1 VMSEGVVGWLPLT
14 GVELYALL
22 LAWLHIWMWN
32 SDKQASMS
40 RCLCCPKTK
49 GGGGAVAGAGG
60 QW

>member
-1 VMSEGVVGWLPLT
+1 MHAEFVHYDICVVGWLLLT
-14 GVELYALL
+14 GIELYALL

-49 GGGGAVAGAGG
+49 GRAC
-60 QW
+60 